1 MDAVRWREISDLV
14 AAAAESSPAERE
26 ALLASR
32 PDLREE
38 VESFLAHGGDGS
50 GPLDVGPTWPPPR
63 ASMVGRDI
71 GPYRVIREVAEG
83 GMGIVLLARRTNVDF
98 EQIVAIKLARMAFQ
112 SEFYARRFLEERQ
125 ILARLE
131 HPNIARLQDGGI
143 TADGTPYFVMQY
155 IEGEPLDEWCAK
167 RSLGTRE
174 RIELFLT
181 VCDAVEYAHEHL
193 VIHRDLKPANILVN
207 AAGEPILV
215 DFGTAR
221 LIEAGEVRGTA
232 PPTALPMVTL
242 RYASPEQVSGLSGST
257 RTDVYALSVILYELV
272 TGRWPYP
279 DDSANALE
287 RIRTIGE
294 RDAIPPSRS
303 GAPGAA
309 SLAGDLDAILLKGLE
324 KQPDRRYGTAGQ
336 LADDLRR
343 YVSHE
348 TVSARPLTWR
358 YRAVK
363 FLRRHRAATAA
374 AAMVA
379 VALALATVIS
389 VWQARIAERE
399 RERAQAVVQFVERLL
414 GASRP
419 GEVTPLASRGR
430 ELKVVEIIDEAAQR
444 VSSEFEQR
452 PDVEAGLRST
462 IGSTYMA
469 LGAFEQ
475 AKPHV
480 DRAVELTSRVFG
492 DQDPSTARALTAR
505 GRLRLGAGDF
515 AGARDDLDK
524 ALAIEVREKL
534 PNQPFLNSLLGEATL
549 RLGDARTSRRHLEA
563 ALAAM
568 RQQFG
573 TNHVA
578 TATMINN
585 IGVVAEEEGDQIAAE
600 RYFREAAD
608 ILRALPGPPPNL
620 LHPLIGVQR
629 AHFYRGEYAEAK
641 TLCEEAYRV
650 AHAQGGERT
659 RNTVTAMNVLAIVK
673 AHLGEPDAEDVAR
686 RAVEGARALYPAGH
700 YEISRSLTALGRV
713 LLERGK
719 PAEAERHLR
728 EAFEIARKAFSG
740 NNWRAAESH
749 VFLGV
754 ALAALGRADEAR
766 LAWTDG
772 VREMEAVLPPAHP
785 RVQEARR
792 LSR

>member
-1 MDAVRWREISDLV
+1 MDATRWKEISAL
-14 AAAAESSPAERE
+14 AAEVAESAPAERE

-38 VESFLAHGGDGS
+38 VQSFLAHDGEGS
-50 GPLDVGPTWPPPR
+50 GPLDVSPMWPPPR
-63 ASMVGRDI
+63 VSMVGRDI
-71 GPYRVIREVAEG
+71 GPYRVIREVAQG

-98 EQIVAIKLARMAFQ
+98 DQVVAIKLARMAFQ

-167 RSLGTRE
+167 RNLGTRE
-174 RIELFLT
+174 RIELFIT
-181 VCDAVEYAHEHL
+181 VCEAVEYAHEHL
-193 VIHRDLKPANILVN
+193 IIHRDLKPANILVN

-221 LIEAGEVRGTA
+221 LVEAGESRGTA
-232 PPTALPMVTL
+232 PPTAVPMVTL
-242 RYASPEQVSGLSGST
+242 RYASPEQVAGLSGST
-257 RTDVYALSVILYELV
+257 RTDVYALSVILYELL

-279 DDSANALE
+279 DDSTSALD

-294 RDAIPPSRS
+294 IDAIPPSRS
-303 GAPGAA
+303 GAAGAA

-324 KQPDRRYGTAGQ
+324 KQADRRYGTAGQ
-336 LADDLRR
+336 LADDLRHFL
-343 YVSHE
+343 SHE
-348 TVSARPLTWR
+348 TVAARQPTWP
-358 YRAVK
+358 YRAAK

-374 AAMVA
+374 AAIAAAALA
-379 VALALATVIS
+379 VATAIS
-389 VWQARIAERE
+389 VRQARIAERE

-430 ELKVVEIIDEAAQR
+430 ELRVVEIIDEAAQR
-444 VSSEFEQR
+444 VSREFGER

-469 LGAFEQ
+469 LGSFEQ
-475 AKPHV
+475 ARPHV
-480 DRAVELTSRVFG
+480 DRAIELTTRVFG
-492 DQDPSTARALTAR
+492 DAHPSAGRALTAR
-505 GRLRLGAGDF
+505 GRLRLAAGDY
-515 AGARDDLDK
+515 AGAKADLDK
-524 ALAIEVREKL
+524 ALAIEVRESL
-534 PNQPFLNSLLGEATL
+534 PNQSFLHSLLGEATL
-549 RLGDARTSRRHLEA
+549 RLGDAKTSRRHLEA
-563 ALAAM
+563 SLAAM

-578 TATMINN
+578 TATLINN
-585 IGVVAEEEGDQIAAE
+585 VGVVAEEEGDQAAAE
-600 RYFREAAD
+600 RYFREAAA

-629 AHFYRGEYAEAK
+629 AHFYRGEFAQAK
-641 TLCEEAYRV
+641 AVCEEAYRV
-650 AHAQGGERT
+650 ARAQGGDEN

-673 AHLGEPDAEDVAR
+673 AHLGEPDAEDLAR
-686 RAVEGARALYPAGH
+686 RAVDGARALYPAGH
-700 YEISRSLTALGRV
+700 FEISRSLTALGRV
-713 LLERGK
+713 LIQREQ
-719 PAEAERHLR
+719 AEEAERHLR
-728 EAFEIARKAFSG
+728 EALAIARRAFSG
-740 NNWRAAESH
+740 NNWRPAESQM
-749 VFLGV
+749 FLGL
-754 ALAALGRADEAR
+754 ALSAQGRADEAR
-766 LAWTDG
+766 AAWAAG
-772 VREMEAVLPPAHP
+772 LREMEAALPPSHP